1 MKTKMREYKL
11 YIDGKWQDSKSG
23 RVIEVENP
31 ATREIIGKVPRG
43 NADDVDLAVKAANA
57 AQPAWSALPVKER
70 ADLMRKLADIID
82 RRKDEFAEVI
92 TEELG
97 IPVTYSFDF
106 HVVTSIDAA
115 RKAADMAETYEYE
128 KPLDGGFVVREP
140 LGVIAGIC
148 PWNYPLQQAT
158 FKLLPAIAAG
168 NCGILKPSR
177 NAPLCCGMLTEAIEE
192 AGFPA
197 GVFNLVTGIGG
208 EVGNALS
215 SHEGVQAISFTGST
229 KGGIE
234 VGKLALDT
242 VKKITLELGG
252 KSPLVVLE
260 GADLKAAV
268 AAVCRSAFMNTGQT
282 CCAYTRFII
291 PEKLEGERE
300 GLLVKEAEKYNT
312 GDPLDPAT
320 TVGPL
325 ISEKA
330 FNKVKGYLEKGVA
343 AGARLV
349 TGEIPENC
357 DNGYFVKPAVFMGV
371 KNDMAI
377 AQEEIFGPVLSVISY
392 KDEDEALRIANDV
405 EYGLAGSVF
414 GPKDRAVAMAR
425 KIKAGTVSV
434 NGARGAGDF
443 PFGGYKSSGLGREG
457 GTYGFEEFLEIK
469 SLKY

>member
-291 PEKLEGERE
+291 PEKLEGEIE
-300 GLLVKEAEKYNT
+300 GLLVK
-312 GDPLDPAT
+312 
-320 TVGPL
+320 
-325 ISEKA
+325 
-330 FNKVKGYLEKGVA
+330 
-343 AGARLV
+343 
-349 TGEIPENC
+349 
-357 DNGYFVKPAVFMGV
+357 
-371 KNDMAI
+371 
-377 AQEEIFGPVLSVISY
+377 
-392 KDEDEALRIANDV
+392 
-405 EYGLAGSVF
+405 
-414 GPKDRAVAMAR
+414 
-425 KIKAGTVSV
+425 
-434 NGARGAGDF
+434 
-443 PFGGYKSSGLGREG
+443 
-457 GTYGFEEFLEIK
+457 
-469 SLKY
+469 